1 MFTEK
6 VTALLELSDQE
17 RYTMSYDYFELIEN
31 NYMNNNNV
39 LLFFSNVH
47 VWKTYNALFII
58 RTLVKYMIETGSE
71 YQFLQN
77 FEAIPTTVQGNN
89 DVETVNKKNLGDVA
103 VHIDGASAK
112 EAAAK
117 NSVINKFVDGS
128 KFEAFVDAI
137 VNMIVVIPV
146 K

>member
-1 MFTEK
+1 
-6 VTALLELSDQE
+6 
-17 RYTMSYDYFELIEN
+17 
-31 NYMNNNNV
+31 MNNNNV

-103 VHIDGASAK
+103 VNIDGASAK

-117 NSVINKFVDGS
+117 NSVVNKFVDGS